1 MFNLREMKVRSQ
13 LILLGCIMMAGFI
26 LFGLLSFRA
35 ISKVKVNGAI
45 YASIAQGKDLV
56 ADILPPPEYI
66 IESYLVMYQAADE
79 QNPDRL
85 KTLHEKFTQLRKDFE
100 ERRDYWQ
107 KNLPDGQMKELITRT
122 SAAPAIAFYERAE
135 KDFFPALASRDF
147 AKAKVIMADLKK
159 DYELHRQ
166 AVDQLVKIADEE
178 SRSHEKLAASTI
190 SREMILLIVVLLMTI
205 SAAAVFAYLVARNLI
220 SQIGG
225 EPADIAAVARKVAE
239 GDLTVQMDR
248 SGKMSGIYA
257 SMAEM
262 VAGLRN
268 LVQSINSN
276 SETIAAA
283 SEQLSASADEMS
295 RGVSQQSG
303 RTSQIATSADEMSQ
317 TVIDIAQS
325 ASGIASE
332 ASGTGSLA
340 KGGKGIV
347 DQSVVESEAIA
358 AVVEKSSEKIINL
371 SDQSKKIGDILNVI
385 KDIAD
390 QTNLLA
396 LNAAI
401 EAARAG
407 EQGRGFA
414 VVADEVRKLA
424 ERTSTAT
431 SEVANIITAIQN
443 EIRSASDSM
452 GETTR
457 KVRKGVELA
466 GRAGSALE
474 EIVQSVDSLQD
485 KVRHIA
491 SATEEM
497 STTSESIS
505 SDIQDIARVSD
516 ETSSNSRQI
525 AQSSTDL
532 ARLAAELK
540 GVIVKFRT

>member
-1 MFNLREMKVRSQ
+1 MIMLREMRVRSQ
-13 LILLGCIMMAGFI
+13 LILLGCVMMAGFI

-35 ISKVKVNGAI
+35 INKIKVKGPI
-45 YASIAQGKDLV
+45 YANIVQDKDLV

-66 IESYLVMYQAADE
+66 LESYLVMYQAADE
-79 QNPDRL
+79 QNADKL
-85 KTLHEKFTQLRKDFE
+85 KALHEKFIQLRKDFD
-100 ERRDYWQ
+100 ERHDYWQ
-107 KNLPDGQMKELITRT
+107 KNLPDGQMKEMITRT
-122 SAAPAIAFYERAE
+122 SAAPAIAFYEKAE
-135 KDFFPALASRDF
+135 KDFFPALAARDF
-147 AKAKVIMADLKK
+147 NKAKVAMADLKK

-166 AVDQLVKIADEE
+166 SVDQLVKIANDQAEN
-178 SRSHEKLAASTI
+178 HEKLAESTI
-190 SREMILLIVVLLMTI
+190 TREMVVLLVILLMTI
-205 SAAAVFAYLVARNLI
+205 LAAAAFAYLIARNLI

-225 EPADIAAVARKVAE
+225 EPADIAGIAHKVAE
-239 GDLTVQMDR
+239 GDLTIQMDK

-262 VAGLRN
+262 VASLRN

-276 SETIAAA
+276 SQTIAAA
-283 SEQLSASADEMS
+283 SEQLSASAEHMS

-317 TVIDIAQS
+317 TVVDIAQS
-325 ASGIASE
+325 ASGIAAE
-332 ASGTGSLA
+332 AAGTGDLA
-340 KGGKGIV
+340 KDGKDIV
-347 DQSVVESEAIA
+347 DQSVLESEAIA
-358 AVVEKSSEKIINL
+358 AVVERSSEKIINL

-424 ERTSTAT
+424 ERTSSAT
-431 SEVANIITAIQN
+431 SEVASIIMTIQN
-443 EIRSASDSM
+443 EIMSASDSM
-452 GETTR
+452 GETTK

-466 GRAGSALE
+466 SRAGSALH
-474 EIVQSVDSLQD
+474 EIVEGVHALQD

-491 SATEEM
+491 GATEEM

-516 ETSSNSRQI
+516 ETSSNSKQI

-532 ARLAAELK
+532 ARLAVELK
-540 GVIVKFRT
+540 ELIVKFRV